1 MFIVL
6 DLETTG
12 LSARDDSIIECAFIK
27 IDRESFQEIDRF
39 TSFVN
44 PGRDIPGLISQI
56 TNIFSEDLIDA
67 PKFSDIQDDVQ
78 DFIEGLP
85 LIGHNIPFDVRF
97 LESHGIDTSKN
108 PYIDTF
114 FLANF
119 LCSQEK
125 SLNL

>member
-97 LESHGIDTSKN
+97 LDLLVR
-108 PYIDTF
+108 F
-114 FLANF
+114 RFAFLV
-119 LCSQEK
+119 LG
-125 SLNL
+125 LT